1 MVVIVLVVMVMMMM
15 TMLVMMMVFVIA
27 GRIAHAFRSAAVPSA
42 ETSG

>member
-1 MVVIVLVVMVMMMM
+1 MVVIVLVVMVMMM